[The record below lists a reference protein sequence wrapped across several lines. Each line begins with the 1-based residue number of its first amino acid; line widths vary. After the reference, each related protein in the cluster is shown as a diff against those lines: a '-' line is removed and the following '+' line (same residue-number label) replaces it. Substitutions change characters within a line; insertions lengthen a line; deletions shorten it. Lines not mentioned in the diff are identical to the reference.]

1 MEGLRRKEDILS
13 SCPRSALRRHVSKRF
28 DCHCRLGGLIFAADS
43 DQRLHF
49 VAARDAA
56 APQASRPEH
65 VDRPGRPAMS
75 SLLSLSRLIDRL
87 NERVGHAFYWLVL
100 VTVLI
105 SAANAVVR
113 KVFNYSSN
121 GLLEIQW
128 YFFSAIFLFLAGYT
142 LLRNEHVR
150 IDVIS
155 SRLSKRAQTWI
166 DILGTL
172 FFLFPMAF
180 LLMWL
185 SWPVFT
191 EAYQRNEVSTNAGGL
206 IIWPARLLV
215 PIGFFLLLLQGV
227 SELIKRFAFLKGI
240 IPDPSEKHVAKTA
253 EEELAEEILRG
264 RGERAVAEETVQQA
278 KDRP

>member
-1 MEGLRRKEDILS
+1 
-13 SCPRSALRRHVSKRF
+13 V
-28 DCHCRLGGLIFAADS
+28 
-43 DQRLHF
+43 
-49 VAARDAA
+49 V
-56 APQASRPEH
+56 
-65 VDRPGRPAMS
+65 PGRIKAALAVSGSNPANLRGGTPVPA
-75 SLLSLSRLIDRL
+75 LLSLSRLIDRL
-87 NERVGHAFYWLVL
+87 NERIGQAFYWLVL

-128 YFFSAIFLFLAGYT
+128 YFFSAIFLLLAGYT

-172 FFLFPMAF
+172 FFLLPMAI

-185 SWPVFT
+185 SWPVFVD
-191 EAYQRNEVSTNAGGL
+191 AYQRNEVSTNAGGL

-215 PIGFFLLLLQGV
+215 PVGFFLLVAQGV
-227 SELIKRFAFLKGI
+227 SELIKRIAFLGGL
-240 IPDPSEKHVAKTA
+240 IPDPSEKHIAKTA
-253 EEELAEEILRG
+253 EEQLAEEILRE
-264 RGERAVAEETVQQA
+264 RGERSLAEEIAQQA

>member
-1 MEGLRRKEDILS
+1 
-13 SCPRSALRRHVSKRF
+13 
-28 DCHCRLGGLIFAADS
+28 
-43 DQRLHF
+43 
-49 VAARDAA
+49 
-56 APQASRPEH
+56 
-65 VDRPGRPAMS
+65 MS

-100 VTVLI
+100 ITVLI
-105 SAANAVVR
+105 SAANAIVR

-172 FFLFPMAF
+172 FFLLPMAI

-185 SWPVFT
+185 SWPVFVD
-191 EAYQRNEVSTNAGGL
+191 AYQRNEVSTNAGGL

-215 PIGFFLLLLQGV
+215 PIGFFLLVAQGV
-227 SELIKRFAFLKGI
+227 SELVKRIAFLRGL

-253 EEELAEEILRG
+253 EEELAEEILRE
-264 RGERAVAEETVQQA
+264 RGERSLAEEVVQQA

>member
-1 MEGLRRKEDILS
+1 M
-13 SCPRSALRRHVSKRF
+13 SA
-28 DCHCRLGGLIFAADS
+28 
-43 DQRLHF
+43 
-49 VAARDAA
+49 
-56 APQASRPEH
+56 
-65 VDRPGRPAMS
+65 
-75 SLLSLSRLIDRL
+75 LLSLSRLIDRL
-87 NERVGHAFYWLVL
+87 NERIGQAFYWLVL

-105 SAANAVVR
+105 SAANAIVR

-128 YFFSAIFLFLAGYT
+128 YLFSAIFLFLAGYT

-155 SRLSKRAQTWI
+155 SRLSKRAQAWI

-172 FFLFPMAF
+172 FFLLPMAI

-185 SWPVFT
+185 SWPVFVD
-191 EAYQRNEVSTNAGGL
+191 AYQRNEVSTNAGGL

-215 PIGFFLLLLQGV
+215 PVGFFLLVAQGA
-227 SELIKRFAFLKGI
+227 SELIKRIAFLRGL

-253 EEELAEEILRG
+253 EEELAEEILRE
-264 RGERAVAEETVQQA
+264 RGERSLAEEMVQQA